1 MEHHPF
7 IRGLVHF
14 PVAEADGMTQ
24 NLMEKLQIFLLDPKL
39 FSFFN

>member
-7 IRGLVHF
+7 IGGLVDF

-24 NLMEKLQIFLLDPKL
+24 KSYGE
-39 FSFFN
+39 SS